1 MEYIPVIMS
10 GLALLAATVS
20 LIITLCEKK
29 RNQKRNADMANYVEY
44 ECRAVKDDLCFHE
57 ENFSARLEGLAKCVR
72 HKSKKVD
79 ELSTKVDNLEDA
91 NAGLFDSRRDFKIA
105 IDNLSTKI
113 DKLEQGIVP
122 DYEEALAAKN
132 SVDEFNRGLSA
143 IMGYDPMA
151 VARKAR
157 EDRQYGGEVN

>member
-1 MEYIPVIMS
+1 MEYITMIMS

-20 LIITLCEKK
+20 LFISLREKK
-29 RNQKRNADMANYVEY
+29 RNQKRNADMCNYVE
-44 ECRAVKDDLCFHE
+44 AVERDMKDDLWLQRDKL
-57 ENFSARLEGLAKCVR
+57 SAKIDIAVDMIRQ
-72 HKSKKVD
+72 KSTEVD
-79 ELSTKVDNLEDA
+79 KLSTKV
-91 NAGLFDSRRDFKIA
+91 
-105 IDNLSTKI
+105 

-122 DYEEALAAKN
+122 DYQEALAAKN

-157 EDRQYGGEVN
+157 EERHYGGEVD

>member
-1 MEYIPVIMS
+1 MIMS

-20 LIITLCEKK
+20 LFISLREKK
-29 RNQKRNADMANYVEY
+29 RNQKRNADMCNYVEAV
-44 ECRAVKDDLCFHE
+44 ERNVKDDLWLQRDKL
-57 ENFSARLEGLAKCVR
+57 SAKIDIE
-72 HKSKKVD
+72 VD
-79 ELSTKVDNLEDA
+79 KLSTKV
-91 NAGLFDSRRDFKIA
+91 
-105 IDNLSTKI
+105 

-122 DYEEALAAKN
+122 DYQEALAAKN

-157 EDRQYGGEVN
+157 EERHYGGEVD

>member
-1 MEYIPVIMS
+1 MEYITMIMS

-20 LIITLCEKK
+20 LFISLREKK
-29 RNQKRNADMANYVEY
+29 RNQKRNADMCNYVEAV
-44 ECRAVKDDLCFHE
+44 ERNVKDDLWLQRDKL
-57 ENFSARLEGLAKCVR
+57 SAKIDIE
-72 HKSKKVD
+72 VD
-79 ELSTKVDNLEDA
+79 KLSTKV
-91 NAGLFDSRRDFKIA
+91 
-105 IDNLSTKI
+105 

-122 DYEEALAAKN
+122 DYQEALAAKN

-157 EDRQYGGEVN
+157 EERHYGGEVD